1 MTSFKGIN
9 CPICNVP
16 FSDADDIVVCPQCG
30 APYHRAC
37 YKQIGHCL
45 YNHEAGEAW
54 QTPETAKPDTE
65 DSIRCPQ
72 CGTDNPAGSLFCSTC
87 GKSLTAP
94 PEEQQTPPSGNPASG
109 YANFFTAVSGLHPEE
124 LIADD
129 VTVDEASKAVQINS
143 LYYIPVFKSIRERG
157 RSRFNFSALFFP
169 GGWLLYR
176 KQYKLGG
183 LVIGV
188 QALMNLISTLVMMFV
203 AQPLMVEIYTK
214 CGIDPA
220 TVALTHEQQMIIAA
234 ESQNYP
240 QLFWISV
247 LSYLPL
253 LINVVIAIVM
263 GFKANRIYYHH
274 IVKKVRRIRESLAGG
289 SQEDYQSQLF
299 RQGGVNP
306 KVILI
311 IALLNMALYYV
322 PLILF

>member
-16 FSDADDIVVCPQCG
+16 FSDADDIVVCPKCG

-37 YKQIGHCL
+37 YKQVGHCI

-54 QTPETAKPDTE
+54 QRPQATKAEPEDT
-65 DSIRCPQ
+65 IRCPQ

-94 PEEQQTPPSGNPASG
+94 PEQPNAAPGGNPSSAYSS
-109 YANFFTAVSGLHPEE
+109 FFTAASGLHPNEQ
-124 LIADD
+124 IADD
-129 VTVDEASKAVQINS
+129 VTVDEAAKAVQVNS
-143 LYYIPVFKSIRERG
+143 LYYVPIFKSIRERG
-157 RSRFNFSALFFP
+157 RSRFNFSALFFS
-169 GGWLLYR
+169 GGWLLFR
-176 KQYKLGG
+176 KQYKAGAI
-183 LVIGV
+183 VIGL
-188 QALMNLISTLVMMFV
+188 QTLMNVLSTLVMALV

-214 CGIDPA
+214 CGIDPT
-220 TVALTHEQQMIIAA
+220 TVALTKEQQMIIAS
-234 ESQNYP
+234 EMQNYP
-240 QLFWISV
+240 QLIWVSL

-253 LINVVIAIVM
+253 ILNVVIAIVI
-263 GFKANRIYYHH
+263 GFRGNRMYYHH
-274 IVKKVRRIRESLAGG
+274 IVKKIRHIREVVGVE
-289 SQEDYQSQLF
+289 SQETYQTELF

-322 PLILF
+322 PVFLL

>member
-37 YKQIGHCL
+37 YKQVGHCI

-54 QTPETAKPDTE
+54 QRPQATKAEPEDA
-65 DSIRCPQ
+65 IRCPQ

-94 PEEQQTPPSGNPASG
+94 PEQPNATPGGNPASA
-109 YANFFTAVSGLHPEE
+109 YSSFFTAASGLHPNE

-129 VTVDEASKAVQINS
+129 VTVDEASKAVQVNS
-143 LYYIPVFKSIRERG
+143 LYYVPIFKSIRERG
-157 RSRFNFSALFFP
+157 RSRFNFSALFFS
-169 GGWLLYR
+169 GGWLLFR
-176 KQYKLGG
+176 KQYKAGAI
-183 LVIGV
+183 VIGL
-188 QALMNLISTLVMMFV
+188 QTLMNVFSTLVMTLM

-220 TVALTHEQQMIIAA
+220 TVALTKEQQMIIAS
-234 ESQNYP
+234 EMQNYP
-240 QLFWISV
+240 QLLWVSL

-253 LINVVIAIVM
+253 ILNVVIAIVI
-263 GFKANRIYYHH
+263 GFRGNRMYYHH
-274 IVKKVRRIRESLAGG
+274 IVKKIRHIRESVGVE
-289 SQEDYQSQLF
+289 SQETYQAELF

>member
-37 YKQIGHCL
+37 YKQIDHCI

-54 QTPETAKPDTE
+54 QKPQAAEAEPEDT
-65 DSIRCPQ
+65 IRCPQ

-94 PEEQQTPPSGNPASG
+94 PEQPNAAPGGNPSSAYSS
-109 YANFFTAVSGLHPEE
+109 FFTAASGLHPNEF
-124 LIADD
+124 IADD
-129 VTVDEASKAVQINS
+129 VTVDEASKAVQVNS
-143 LYYIPVFKSIRERG
+143 LYYVPIFKSIRERG
-157 RSRFNFSALFFP
+157 RSRFNFSALFFS
-169 GGWLLYR
+169 GGWLLFR
-176 KQYKLGG
+176 KQYKAGA
-183 LVIGV
+183 LVIGL
-188 QALMNLISTLVMMFV
+188 QTLMNVLSTLVMTLV

-220 TVALTHEQQMIIAA
+220 TVALTKEQQMIIAS
-234 ESQNYP
+234 EMQNYP
-240 QLFWISV
+240 QLLWVSL

-253 LINVVIAIVM
+253 ILNVVIAIVI
-263 GFKANRIYYHH
+263 GFRGNRMYYHH
-274 IVKKVRRIRESLAGG
+274 VVKKIRRIRESVGVE
-289 SQEDYQSQLF
+289 SQETYQTELF

>member
-37 YKQIGHCL
+37 YKQVGHCI

-54 QTPETAKPDTE
+54 QRPQAAKAEPEDT
-65 DSIRCPQ
+65 IRCPQ

-94 PEEQQTPPSGNPASG
+94 PEQPNVTPGGNPSAAYSS
-109 YANFFTAVSGLHPEE
+109 FFTAASGLHPDEQ
-124 LIADD
+124 IADD
-129 VTVDEASKAVQINS
+129 VTVDEAAKAVQVNS
-143 LYYIPVFKSIRERG
+143 LYYVPIFKSIRERG
-157 RSRFNFSALFFP
+157 RSRFNFSALFFS
-169 GGWLLYR
+169 GGWLLFR
-176 KQYKLGG
+176 KQYKAGA
-183 LVIGV
+183 LVIGL
-188 QALMNLISTLVMMFV
+188 QTLMNVLSTLMMALV

-214 CGIDPA
+214 CGIDPT
-220 TVALTHEQQMIIAA
+220 TVALTKEQQMIIAS
-234 ESQNYP
+234 EMQNYP
-240 QLFWISV
+240 QLIWVSL

-253 LINVVIAIVM
+253 ILNVVIAIVI
-263 GFKANRIYYHH
+263 GFRGNRMYYHH
-274 IVKKVRRIRESLAGG
+274 IVKKIRHIREVVGVE
-289 SQEDYQSQLF
+289 SQEIYQSELF

-322 PLILF
+322 PLFLL